1 MERYQ
6 DGVNADRLAG
16 DYKLLKGGVKAD
28 ARMKIHLAEGGGF
41 AARIHP

>member
-6 DGVNADRLAG
+6 DGGNAYRMAS
-16 DYKLLKGGVKAD
+16 DYKLVKSAVKAD
-28 ARMKIHLAEGGGF
+28 ARLKIHLAGGGGW